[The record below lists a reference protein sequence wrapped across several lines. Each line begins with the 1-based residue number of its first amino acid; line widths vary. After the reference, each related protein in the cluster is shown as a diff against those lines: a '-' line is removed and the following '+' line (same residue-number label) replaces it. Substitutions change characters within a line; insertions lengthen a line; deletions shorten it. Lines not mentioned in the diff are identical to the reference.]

1 LNFTDNS
8 MIVGTLHRTGKP
20 VAEIE
25 NGKIE
30 GPELSFSV
38 KNTNG
43 LTKWMANYGG
53 KISGDAVAGTA
64 LVEANGQSWEFSWR
78 PKRNTQ
84 E

>member
-1 LNFTDNS
+1 
-8 MIVGTLHRTGKP
+8 
-20 VAEIE
+20 
-25 NGKIE
+25 
-30 GPELSFSV
+30 
-38 KNTNG
+38 
-43 LTKWMANYGG
+43 MANYGG